1 MFKLRTTQG
10 YSNLEILEAAK
21 KVTGIDIPYTIGAR
35 RGGDPDSLVADSSKA
50 RKVLGW
56 KPKHEDVDDVIA
68 TAWNWHKS
76 HPKGYEDK

>member
-1 MFKLRTTQG
+1 MKLT
-10 YSNLEILEAAK
+10 SCFA
-21 KVTGIDIPYTIGAR
+21 GITVNGLSGWVKFIIME
-35 RGGDPDSLVADSSKA
+35 SVIEA

-56 KPKHEDVDDVIA
+56 KPKHENVDDVIA

>member
-1 MFKLRTTQG
+1 
-10 YSNLEILEAAK
+10 
-21 KVTGIDIPYTIGAR
+21 
-35 RGGDPDSLVADSSKA
+35 SSKA

-56 KPKHEDVDDVIA
+56 KPKHENVDDVIA